1 MIDSPTTSYEDTTIT
16 VDKESFLELL
26 SLFKDRAEKLKQCG
40 NETEFLVEVAEKL
53 ARTVRLG

>member
-1 MIDSPTTSYEDTTIT
+1 LYRDTTIT